1 MPSQEQTKIEST
13 RIAKQMISE
22 YKEKYGATSHSS
34 IGAGTS
40 KPQITT
46 EELDGLT
53 KTRKLSKI
61 NKAITTFKDS
71 IGKIVS
77 GQVPTKQP
85 KGKKN
90 PQNKDDDTV
99 R

>member
-34 IGAGTS
+34 TGKGTS

-61 NKAITTFKDS
+61 NKANKTYCNGGYVDGWNKTDIVFILNIAILTFLFFLFL
-71 IGKIVS
+71 
-77 GQVPTKQP
+77 
-85 KGKKN
+85 
-90 PQNKDDDTV
+90 
-99 R
+99 